1 MQIKK
6 NIAQPNP
13 VAPAS
18 GAAMDTVVPRRRGKA
33 IAIAVASVLA
43 VAAAVYA
50 LWSWMPRGLQIDG
63 ADLRIG
69 QAARGVFVDEIVVR
83 ANAEPLN
90 SVILDSVESGRVEEV
105 LASDGA
111 LVKKGQLLF
120 RISNPQRN
128 LELLARQSEHAVS
141 IFNLSNLRV
150 AQESS
155 ASDHRR
161 RLDELQ
167 FEVDQA
173 RKQHQRNTRLAAQ
186 GFISSV
192 ALEESADKL
201 QQQQRQLANEE
212 RASSTEDKVRSAA
225 AQQLESAIDGLNSG
239 LKLVSG
245 TVDALAV
252 RAPVEGRLTNFR
264 LQVGESIATGKNI
277 GRIDDPVRFKLS
289 ASVDEYYLNRMAVG
303 RKGSV
308 KQDDKS
314 YGADISTIYP
324 QIKEGR
330 FTVEMVFKDGQ
341 PRVALVLLARLVDVE
356 AQVVQPPAMVA
367 GAGLLRHA
375 QVGQVEDADRV
386 FRLPRQQFQVALRIG
401 DAEQQLAFFDQ
412 RAVARQHFLDA
423 ARFDRIEDHGV
434 ERLCVGPD
442 DDFIDEDAA
451 RGLADAQVGAVDLQ
465 AARHPGPQRVAGGG
479 HRQHRGDRDGDGF
492 SVPARH
498 HGIHRR
504 AAGRQARIGL
514 VDIFFDLHTGHRAK
528 PVPRPKTGASPAL
541 RAPAGRRCSI
551 SNTGRCSILNI
562 RAGSGVPGGVGLVRS
577 PLAHC

>member
-1 MQIKK
+1 M
-6 NIAQPNP
+6 
-13 VAPAS
+13 
-18 GAAMDTVVPRRRGKA
+18 
-33 IAIAVASVLA
+33 
-43 VAAAVYA
+43 
-50 LWSWMPRGLQIDG
+50 
-63 ADLRIG
+63 
-69 QAARGVFVDEIVVR
+69 
-83 ANAEPLN
+83 
-90 SVILDSVESGRVEEV
+90 
-105 LASDGA
+105 
-111 LVKKGQLLF
+111 F

-150 AQESS
+150 AQEAS

-161 RLDELQ
+161 RLDELR

-245 TVDALAV
+245 TADALAV

-289 ASVDEYYLNRMAVG
+289 ASVGEYYLNRMAVG

-314 YGADISTIYP
+314 YAADISTIYP

-330 FTVEMVFKDGQ
+330 FTVEMVFKNGQ
-341 PRVALVLLARLVDVE
+341 PPVLN
-356 AQVVQPPAMVA
+356 P
-367 GAGLLRHA
+367 
-375 QVGQVEDADRV
+375 GQS
-386 FRLPRQQFQVALRIG
+386 
-401 DAEQQLAFFDQ
+401 
-412 RAVARQHFLDA
+412 LDA
-423 ARFDRIEDHGV
+423 RITLGEPAAALLLPNGA
-434 ERLCVGPD
+434 
-442 DDFIDEDAA
+442 FINDSGGAWVYV
-451 RGLADAQVGAVDLQ
+451 AD
-465 AARHPGPQRVAGGG
+465 
-479 HRQHRGDRDGDGF
+479 
-492 SVPARH
+492 
-498 HGIHRR
+498 
-504 AAGRQARIGL
+504 AAGRGAQRRTVRIGRRNNSQIEVL
-514 VDIFFDLHTGHRAK
+514 EGLAAGDKVILSSYAAYGNS
-528 PVPRPKTGASPAL
+528 PRLQITQ
-541 RAPAGRRCSI
+541 
-551 SNTGRCSILNI
+551 
-562 RAGSGVPGGVGLVRS
+562 
-577 PLAHC
+577 